1 MMNYVLYFLVCR
13 KNVNLIFSLSK
24 SHADWVLWSTWEEEK
39 DGRCVEFGAQGDDRD
54 GGAESRGR
62 RETR

>member
-1 MMNYVLYFLVCR
+1 MAASVC
-13 KNVNLIFSLSK
+13 
-24 SHADWVLWSTWEEEK
+24 ADWVLWSTWEEEK